1 MNRKDVLIAKLKAK
15 QRVRQAVMSHKTKFA
30 PPAPPQQQQEVQNVP
45 NSLPAAQPVPAEI
58 PPDQP
63 V

>member
-15 QRVRQAVMSHKTKFA
+15 QRVREAVMNHKKKFA
-30 PPAPPQQQQEVQNVP
+30 PPAPPQQEVQNVP
-45 NSLPAAQPVPAEI
+45 NPIPPAQPVPAEI